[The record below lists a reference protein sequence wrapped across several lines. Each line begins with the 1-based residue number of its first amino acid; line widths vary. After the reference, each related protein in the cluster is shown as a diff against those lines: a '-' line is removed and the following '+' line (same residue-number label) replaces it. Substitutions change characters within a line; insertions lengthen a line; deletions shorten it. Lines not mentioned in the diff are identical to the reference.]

1 MHRTF
6 VCRCVSLLACSIV
19 ISGVGLRPGGRRGAA
34 MVPAASTPGATPA
47 AIMSDQRE
55 AAMWATN
62 MAAPRRAGTPAAIM
76 ANQKGRDSGGN
87 HGDSKNGHAGGKHG
101 SSKRVGTPALN
112 RAARKRATMPVVS
125 EVSLLAERVTPF
137 PAEVIIANAMM
148 APERGLATI
157 TRRRVATL
165 PLQAMLLGELAVT
178 AVQLVTA

>member
-1 MHRTF
+1 MPVHFFTRVLHRDLRREHAAGGPKGGSHGAGGF
-6 VCRCVSLLACSIV
+6 HAGRNPGSNH
-19 ISGVGLRPGGRRGAA
+19 VGSKRGGDVGDKHGG
-34 MVPAASTPGATPA
+34 SKKGG
-47 AIMSDQRE
+47 D
-55 AAMWATN
+55 
-62 MAAPRRAGTPAAIM
+62 AGR
-76 ANQKGRDSGGN
+76 NHGKSKKGRDSGGN

-137 PAEVIIANAMM
+137 PTEVIIANAMM
-148 APERGLATI
+148 APERDLATI